1 MKYSNL
7 LIAAIFSVFL
17 ASCSSNPVIHDDDDL
32 LKFANS
38 NCFFWYFKSKDL
50 NTDEIKKITAG
61 IVENSQLSADKFQ
74 QVAFLVKDYAPT
86 IKTKSNVDV
95 QLAKCFVLTDD
106 SEFNVELDKIRSL

>member
-7 LIAAIFSVFL
+7 LIAVIFSVFL
-17 ASCSSNPVIHDDDDL
+17 ASCSSNPVIHDDL

-50 NTDEIKKITAG
+50 NTDEIKKITSG
-61 IVENSQLSADKFQ
+61 IVENSQFSADKFQ
-74 QVAFLVKDYAPT
+74 QVAFLVKDYAPA
-86 IKTKSNVDV
+86 IETKSNVNV